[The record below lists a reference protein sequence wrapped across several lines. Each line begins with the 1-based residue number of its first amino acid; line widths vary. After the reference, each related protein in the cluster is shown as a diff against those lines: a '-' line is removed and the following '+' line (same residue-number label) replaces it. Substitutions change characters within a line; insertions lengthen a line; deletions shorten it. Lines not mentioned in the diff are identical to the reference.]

1 MLSYE
6 IAVLRILLK
15 KRSAVEVS
23 SLVDGFPDNSE
34 ASVLKAISNLHS
46 LGYIGVSDSIF
57 PRSISLNKS
66 RRHEALR
73 IVDPSLIKERD
84 ASRDCLGK
92 ESLNPKTSRISNAYT
107 EKSKSPKQLVITK
120 AFALTF
126 IVLGSLLV
134 AGNTLVHY
142 LPTGNNQNP
151 AGLSSYHQSTAPIS
165 TTTAHKAALPSFVFA
180 TIILPANGPL
190 QDRVFVQ
197 NGDIG
202 NTGSTFHRVIIDY
215 GSEKT
220 SGTSTLYM
228 FLKI

>member
-34 ASVLKAISNLHS
+34 DNVLKAISNLHS

-73 IVDPSLIKERD
+73 IVDPSLIKERFS
-84 ASRDCLGK
+84 SRDCLGK
-92 ESLNPKTSRISNAYT
+92 ESVNPETSSISNAYN
-107 EKSKSPKQLVITK
+107 EKSKNTKQLFITK
-120 AFALTF
+120 AFALIF

-134 AGNTLVHY
+134 AGNTFFHY
-142 LPTGNNQNP
+142 LPSGNNQNL
-151 AGLSSYHQSTAPIS
+151 ASLSSYHQSTASIS
-165 TTTAHKAALPSFVFA
+165 TTTAQKAALPSFVVA
-180 TIILPANGPL
+180 TIILPANGPW
-190 QDRVFVQ
+190 QDRVFVE
-197 NGDIG
+197 NGGIG
-202 NTGSTFHRVIIDY
+202 NTSSTFHRVIIDY